1 MEETMMTDAS
11 DSVRE
16 LYDIYI
22 ERIGRI
28 PEELGDD
35 DSFGGFFR
43 EACAYI
49 TRVIHV
55 AGLAKTGALKDLPL
69 EDKRRILGELYSN
82 VTESYTASFLNPDV
96 ATSKLGLK
104 TGQILS
110 AVFAELMSMTAYAYE
125 GDMTSMTMRLSL
137 FLEIYGACMRSLESG
152 EEPNPDTLKQILSD
166 HAYDYTQEMCDHSAR
181 CLYDVTDNGV
191 AGRIIGEAD
200 LSCTDYLYEYGE
212 YISDNE
218 IKMAE
223 YISRLPEERI
233 RLMAEVFVGGY
244 VKGFEATGKD
254 LSIKEIVEIRY
265 FLGFERVVREAVR
278 IFGGMGLG
286 VSLRRAE
293 PSFIAG
299 RRLDKIGYFSTT
311 ANKQFEADHENDRVL
326 YYDRR
331 YMEHRLMCYRN
342 ALASLKRETGV
353 FGGPAVIESFGEAP
367 ADLVNKPGA
376 TAPDDGYNALNAEF
390 SARSVEILNEYVPG
404 EERSFTIIAFPVPA
418 IGADFEKIFDE
429 TIDLNT
435 LDYELYRDIQQ
446 KLIDTLD
453 KADSVR
459 IIGGNGNETD
469 LKVSLIDL
477 SDPGKQTKFENC
489 VADVNIPVG
498 EVFTSPKLEG
508 TEGLLHV
515 KNVYLNEMPFKD
527 LKIRFKDGM
536 TAEYECGNYETDEE
550 NRTYILKYLLH
561 SHKALPMGEFAIGTN
576 TTAYVMTGRYGLEK
590 VMPIL
595 IAEKTGPHF
604 AVGDTC
610 YSHEEDVVTYN
621 PDGKAIVAREN
632 SVSAK
637 RKEDPTGAYFGCHTD
652 ITIPYDELKR
662 LYCVTGAGEET
673 DIIVN
678 GRFVLPGTEKLN
690 EPLDESG
697 RQ

>member
-1 MEETMMTDAS
+1 MTDTP
-11 DSVRE
+11 DNVRE

-22 ERIGRI
+22 ERIGQI
-28 PEELGDD
+28 PGELEGTDAY
-35 DSFGGFFR
+35 SEYFR

-49 TRVIHV
+49 TRVIDV
-55 AGLAKTGALKDLPL
+55 TDLVKTGALKELPL
-69 EDKRRILGELYSN
+69 EDKKRILGELYSP
-82 VTESYTASFLNPDV
+82 VTEGYGSSFLDPDV
-96 ATSKLGLK
+96 ATEKLGLK
-104 TGQILS
+104 AGQILS
-110 AVFAELMSMTAYAYE
+110 AVYAELMSMTAYAYE
-125 GDMTSMTMRLSL
+125 GDIASITMRLGL
-137 FLEIYGACMRSLESG
+137 FLEIYGAYTRSVADG
-152 EEPNPDTLKQILSD
+152 EEPDGETLRIILAD
-166 HAYDYTQEMCDHSAR
+166 YAYDLTQDMCDHMAR
-181 CLYDVTDNGV
+181 CLYDVSDNGI
-191 AGRIIGEAD
+191 AGRIIKEAD
-200 LSCTDYLYEYGE
+200 LCSTDYLYEYGE
-212 YISDNE
+212 YVSDNE
-218 IKMAE
+218 LKMAE

-233 RLMAEVFVGGY
+233 KLMADVFVQGY

-278 IFGGMGLG
+278 IFEGMGLG
-286 VSLRRAE
+286 VSLRRSE
-293 PSFIAG
+293 PSFVAG
-299 RRLDKIGYFSTT
+299 RKLDKIGYFSTI

-342 ALASLKRETGV
+342 SLSSLKRETGV

-367 ADLVNKPGA
+367 SDIVNKPGA
-376 TAPDDGYNALNAEF
+376 TAPDEAYNTLCAEF

-418 IGADFEKIFDE
+418 IGDDFEKIFDE

-435 LDYELYRDIQQ
+435 LDYELYQGIQQ

-453 KADSVR
+453 GADCVR

-469 LKVSLIDL
+469 LTVSLISL
-477 SDPGKQTKFENC
+477 SDPDAQTKFENC

-508 TEGLLHV
+508 TEGILHV

-527 LKIRFKDGM
+527 LKVRFTGGM
-536 TAEYECGNYETDEE
+536 TAEYSCGNYESDEE
-550 NRTYILKYLLH
+550 NKTYILKYLLH

-576 TTAYVMTGRYGLEK
+576 TTAYVMTKRYGLEK

-610 YSHEEDVVTYN
+610 YSHEEDMVTYN

-632 SVSAK
+632 SVSAR

-662 LYCVTGAGEET
+662 LYCVNGAGEET
-673 DIIVN
+673 DIIVD
-678 GRFVLPGTEKLN
+678 GRFVLPGTEILN
-690 EPLDESG
+690 EPLNEAG
-697 RQ
+697 GQA